1 MRKRDVVLLAIMAVF
16 VLVFVAAL
24 VGGIGGGLGG
34 DDGFSLTGFGDRV
47 ALVEITGEISSPD
60 WAVRQ
65 IRHYAEQDNVGAM
78 VIRLDSPGGG
88 VAASQE
94 IFEEIGKARE
104 QGKKI
109 VASMGSIAASGAYY
123 IACGVDTVVANP
135 GTLTGSI
142 GVIFQWPVFENL
154 MDKVGVRLETI
165 RSGEFKDVGNPG
177 RSITP
182 REQEMLQSVIDD
194 TYNQFVDVVA
204 EGRAIDRDS
213 VLAFATGAIF
223 TGQQALELGLVDVLG
238 DYQDAVDIAGEM
250 AGIGPDPAT
259 IRQVRRKRVGIWD
272 LLGSFLGSDLGV
284 GRVISGPRLAYLFS
298 Y

>member
-1 MRKRDVVLLAIMAVF
+1 MRKRDVVLLAIMAMF
-16 VLVFVAAL
+16 VIVFVAAL
-24 VGGIGGGLGG
+24 VGGIGG
-34 DDGFSLTGFGDRV
+34 DASDGFSLSGFGDRV
-47 ALVEITGEISSPD
+47 ALIEITGEISSSE
-60 WAVRQ
+60 WVVRQ
-65 IRHYAEQDNVGAM
+65 IRQYAEQDNVVAI

-135 GTLTGSI
+135 GSLTGSI

-154 MDKVGVRLETI
+154 MDKVGVRFETI

-182 REQEMLQSVIDD
+182 REQEMLQAVIDD

-213 VLAFATGAIF
+213 VLSFATGAIF
-223 TGQQALELGLVDVLG
+223 TGQQALDLGLVDVLG
-238 DYQDAVDIAGEM
+238 DYRDAVDIAGEM

-259 IRQVRRKRVGIWD
+259 IKQVRRKRVGFGD
-272 LLGSFLGSDLGV
+272 LLGSFLGTDLGV
-284 GRVISGPRLAYLFS
+284 DRMTSGARLAYLFS

>member
-1 MRKRDVVLLAIMAVF
+1 MRKRDVVLLAIMAIF

-24 VGGIGGGLGG
+24 VGGIGSGIGG

-47 ALVEITGEISSPD
+47 ALVEIRGEISSSD

-65 IRHYAEQDNVGAM
+65 IRHYAEQDNVSAM

-135 GTLTGSI
+135 GSLTGSI

-259 IRQVRRKRVGIWD
+259 IRQVKRKRVGIWD

-284 GRVISGPRLAYLFS
+284 GRMISGPRLAYLFS